1 MSAIRTLGPLLMAL
15 GLWACQPTPY
25 SPTQVP
31 AWSPSASKPSLF
43 LEVQSPEGSPV
54 AGARV
59 RLGSG
64 ARYETDAQGQLLL
77 KELEAGDTL
86 VRVEAEGFAPAAR
99 TFTLGARVQA
109 GARIPLVPLGPS
121 KPFDTTRGT
130 SLEDGDVSVTIPPGT
145 LLDAEGQPLDGEVEA
160 FFRALD
166 LGKDELRLSPG
177 EQLGVVSP
185 ELPPVPLE
193 SLGIMVLDF
202 RRKSPALGA
211 LAQGPREQGV
221 TRSRLKV
228 RGRAPGS
235 VRVGSSLE
243 DGDVQASALA
253 EPRQWR
259 VPIWRLD
266 ELTGFWVYTGA
277 LGTLVESATEP
288 RTYSWIFEMADPP
301 RVINVALPYWWH
313 SAQASRD
320 NPLQVPTPPWVETA
334 CLRVTVQDFTGT
346 PVVGRTVLA
355 QGVDYVGLS
364 RGTTG
369 LDGSVLLEVMRGR
382 NVRVSSGDVSLPV
395 QAGSLAG
402 NCEGKGA
409 DPVPVALGVPPPLCA
424 PGAESVCAYSGPP
437 GTQGLGVCR
446 APVRY
451 CDAEGS
457 AWSDPC
463 RGEVLPGQEQCGN
476 AVDDDCDGAVN
487 EDCATVCREGAT
499 RRCYEGPPGTRGVG
513 ACREGTQTCVPGGT
527 AWSACVGQVLPE
539 AAERCALPGDEDC
552 DGTACVCRPG
562 ETQRCGYA
570 GPGGT
575 ENVGACRASFKTCN
589 DSGTAWGTC
598 TGEVTPER
606 ESCATP
612 LDDDCDGQ
620 VNADPSCV
628 CTPLARQGCY
638 SGPEGTLG
646 VGICQ
651 AGSQQ
656 CNAQGTAWGECT
668 GDILPQPED
677 CATLFDDDCD
687 GEVNEGSFC
696 RCVPNS
702 TRSCYGGAPE
712 TLGVGVCQAGTQ
724 QCNASGTAWGECTG
738 DVTPQPESC
747 ANALDDDCNGQV
759 NDAAAGCVCLP
770 NSSQG
775 CYSGPAGT
783 RGVGICQAGT
793 QQCNASGMAWEACT
807 GEVLPLAEEDCT
819 TGVDDDCDGQVNE
832 GSVCL
837 CVPNSTQGC
846 PYSGPAGTQDVGV
859 CRAGAQACNA
869 SGTAWGA
876 CMGEVT
882 PQAESCLSAWDE
894 DCDGQRNEAPPCGW
908 VTAASLATARSHYQA
923 VVLNDGQVLVMGG
936 VNPSDV
942 RLNTA
947 ELYDPASRT
956 WTPATSM
963 NAARKNFAAVKLND
977 GTVLAV
983 GGWNS
988 GQLKSAEV
996 YDPVAKSWT
1005 FVGDMLIAREK
1016 LAATLLSNGQVLVTG
1031 GNSNTAELYDPV
1043 AKSWTSVASMSVS
1056 RADHSATLLGSGKVL
1071 VAGGYNGSTMDKT
1084 AEVYDPDFNT
1094 WKSVGDM
1101 SSART
1106 VHAATRLG
1114 NGKVLVSGGY
1124 NGTATVRTAELYD
1137 PVEEKWT
1144 VTSSMSTVRDEH
1156 RAVLLSSGHVLV
1168 TGGDDTATAT
1178 ATAEMYDPA
1187 AGTWTALASMN
1198 GARSAH
1204 MMAVLGNGE
1213 VLVMGG
1219 WSGIALAT
1227 AEVYNAP
1234 PQQAAT
1240 WRPTS
1245 SMAVPRKGHT
1255 ATVLPDGKVLVVGGL
1270 QSNSVT
1276 ASSAE
1281 LYDPNT
1287 GTWAGTGALSTPR
1300 HTHTATLLGE
1310 GKVLVAGGHNGIGVL
1325 NTAAVYTTAT
1335 GTWAPTASTMVSARR
1350 EHTATVLPNGKVLVT
1365 GGHNASLTVLASAE
1379 LYDPATGQW
1388 TATGSMSVP
1397 REKHVALQLKDGGV
1411 LVMGGH
1417 RGSNIYVSTA
1427 EVYDQNTGQFTPIS
1441 SMASARNWF
1450 TAALLND
1457 TAGPVLV
1464 TGGFNADDLFLA
1476 STEVYT
1482 PATNTW
1488 TATGSI
1494 SMAREKHT
1502 MAVLRDGR
1510 VLAVGGNDYISD
1522 SKLAE
1527 LYTPASG
1534 TWALTGAMAEGRS
1547 HHAMVVLGDGRVLVI
1562 GGSKGTGAL
1571 KTAELYLP

>member
-59 RLGSG
+59 RLGAG

-77 KELEAGDTL
+77 KELEAGETL

-99 TFTLGARVQA
+99 SFTLGARVQA
-109 GARIPLVPLGPS
+109 GSRIPLVPLGPS

-211 LAQGPREQGV
+211 LAQGPHEQGV
-221 TRSRLKV
+221 TRPRLVV
-228 RGRAPGS
+228 RGRAPSS
-235 VRVGSSLE
+235 VRVGSSRE

-424 PGAESVCAYSGPP
+424 PGAERVCAYSGPP

-589 DSGTAWGTC
+589 DSGTAWSTC

-620 VNADPSCV
+620 VNEDPSCV
-628 CTPLARQGCY
+628 CTPFARQGCY
-638 SGPEGTLG
+638 SGPEGTRG
-646 VGICQ
+646 VGLCQ
-651 AGSQQ
+651 AGS
-656 CNAQGTAWGECT
+656 
-668 GDILPQPED
+668 
-677 CATLFDDDCD
+677 
-687 GEVNEGSFC
+687 
-696 RCVPNS
+696 
-702 TRSCYGGAPE
+702 
-712 TLGVGVCQAGTQ
+712 Q

-775 CYSGPAGT
+775 CYSGPVGT

-793 QQCNASGMAWEACT
+793 HVCDPSGMAWGACT
-807 GEVLPLAEEDCT
+807 GEVLPLAQEDCT
-819 TGVDDDCDGQVNE
+819 TDVDDDCNGEVNE
-832 GSVCL
+832 GSVCI
-837 CVPNSTQGC
+837 CTPNSIQGC
-846 PYSGPAGTQDVGV
+846 PYSGPGGTQDVGV
-859 CRAGAQACNA
+859 CRAGAQTCNA

-876 CMGEVT
+876 CLGEVT

-908 VTAASLATARSHYQA
+908 AAVASLAEARSHHQA
-923 VVLNDGQVLVMGG
+923 VVLNDGRVLVMGG

-942 RLNTA
+942 RLTSA
-947 ELYDPASRT
+947 ELYDPATRT
-956 WTPATSM
+956 WKPTASM
-963 NAARKNFAAVKLND
+963 NAARKNFVAVKLND

-996 YDPVAKSWT
+996 YDPVAKTWT
-1005 FVGDMLIAREK
+1005 LVGDMLIGREK
-1016 LAATLLSNGQVLVTG
+1016 LAATLLSNGKVLVTG
-1031 GNSNTAELYDPV
+1031 GNSKTTELYDPV
-1043 AKSWTSVASMSVS
+1043 AKTWSSVASMSVS
-1056 RADHSATLLGSGKVL
+1056 RADHTATLLANGKVLVAGGYNASAMDKTAEVYDPNANTWKSVGDMNSARTVHAATLLNNGKVL
-1071 VAGGYNGSTMDKT
+1071 VAGGYNGTVTVKT
-1084 AEVYDPDFNT
+1084 AEVYDPVSET
-1094 WKSVGDM
+1094 WTLTGSM
-1101 SSART
+1101 
-1106 VHAATRLG
+1106 
-1114 NGKVLVSGGY
+1114 
-1124 NGTATVRTAELYD
+1124 GTA
-1137 PVEEKWT
+1137 
-1144 VTSSMSTVRDEH
+1144 RDEP
-1156 RAVLLSSGHVLV
+1156 RAVLLSSGHVLI

-1178 ATAEMYDPA
+1178 ATAELYDPV
-1187 AGTWTALASMN
+1187 AGTWTPLASMTA
-1198 GARSAH
+1198 ARSAH
-1204 MMAVLGNGE
+1204 TLVVLGNGE
-1213 VLVMGG
+1213 VLVTGG
-1219 WSGIALAT
+1219 WAGTALAT
-1227 AEVYNAP
+1227 AELYNVVP
-1234 PQQAAT
+1234 PQANT
-1240 WRPTS
+1240 WRGTG
-1245 SMAVPRKGHT
+1245 SMAVPRKLHT
-1255 ATVLPDGKVLVVGGL
+1255 ATVLNTGQVLVVGGL
-1270 QSNSVT
+1270 ESNFVT

-1281 LYDPNT
+1281 LYDPGT
-1287 GTWAGTGALSTPR
+1287 GTWTGTGALSGPR
-1300 HTHTATLLGE
+1300 HTHTATVLND
-1310 GKVLVAGGHNGIGVL
+1310 GKVLVVGGYTGSAVL
-1325 NTAAVYTTAT
+1325 NTAEVYNPAT
-1335 GTWAPTASTMVSARR
+1335 GTWSPTTSTLVSARR
-1350 EHTATVLPNGKVLVT
+1350 EHTATLLANGKVLVT
-1365 GGHNASLTVLASAE
+1365 GGNNASITLNTAE

-1388 TATGSMSVP
+1388 TATGSMATP
-1397 REKHVALQLKDGGV
+1397 RERHVALRLKNGRV
-1411 LVMGGH
+1411 LVMGGYI
-1417 RGSNIYVSTA
+1417 GNGNYDKTA
-1427 EVYDQNTGQFTPIS
+1427 EIYDPDTGLFTPTS

-1450 TAALLND
+1450 AATLLND
-1457 TAGPVLV
+1457 TEGSVFV
-1464 TGGFNADDLFLA
+1464 VGGFNFTNKFLGTA
-1476 STEVYT
+1476 EVYT
-1482 PATNTW
+1482 PGAAASW
-1488 TATGSI
+1488 SPAGTGG
-1494 SMAREKHT
+1494 MASPREKHT
-1502 MAVLRDGR
+1502 AAPLGTDR
-1510 VLAVGGNDYISD
+1510 VLVVGGNDYVTDFQMTEVYDLNSH
-1522 SKLAE
+1522 A
-1527 LYTPASG
+1527 
-1534 TWALTGAMAEGRS
+1534 WAPGAPMTEGRS
-1547 HHAMVVLGDGRVLVI
+1547 WHAMVVLGDGQVLVI
-1562 GGSKGTGAL
+1562 GGRKGTGAL
-1571 KTAELYLP
+1571 KTAELYKP